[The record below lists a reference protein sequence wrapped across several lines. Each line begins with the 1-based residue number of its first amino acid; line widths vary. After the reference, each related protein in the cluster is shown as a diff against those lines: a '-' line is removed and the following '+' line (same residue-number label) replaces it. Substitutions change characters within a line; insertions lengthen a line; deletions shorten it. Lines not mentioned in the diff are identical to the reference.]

1 VKSFYLVVLRQAIEA
16 SADDMVTTPIQSGIL
31 ASLMVL
37 ARSDV
42 RQQDHDGETLE
53 KQRQITYNGRI

>member
-1 VKSFYLVVLRQAIEA
+1 
-16 SADDMVTTPIQSGIL
+16 
-31 ASLMVL
+31 LMVL

-53 KQRQITYNGRI
+53 KQRQITYNGRV